1 LSKPPSR
8 PKPPRK
14 SSNGATKVSATK
26 TAPGESNPTTSSIT
40 PVGTLGGARGLL
52 QQRMGQLTLAMLR
65 LARYKGLSIADLD
78 LLALR
83 PLLNDR
89 VAFAHG
95 EGEDT
100 SAMPLGMAIWA
111 SVSDAVGAKI
121 AEQVNAGAFPL
132 RLAKDDWTSGDNV
145 WLLDIVV
152 PTKRAGTS
160 VFMNFGSLIGGRS
173 FRMHPVVL
181 QSVDRSIVDKISSV
195 GQGTVPDTSTTH

>member
-1 LSKPPSR
+1 
-8 PKPPRK
+8 
-14 SSNGATKVSATK
+14 
-26 TAPGESNPTTSSIT
+26 
-40 PVGTLGGARGLL
+40 
-52 QQRMGQLTLAMLR
+52 MGQLTLAMLR

-78 LLALR
+78 TLALQ

-95 EGEDT
+95 ESEAT

-111 SVSDAVGAKI
+111 SVSDAVSARI
-121 AEQVNAGAFPL
+121 AEQVNAGMFPL
-132 RLAKDDWTSGDNV
+132 RLGKDEWASGDNV

-181 QSVDRSIVDKISSV
+181 QSVDRSIVDKISGL
-195 GQGTVPDTSTTH
+195 GQSKAEDATTTH